1 MTLKSRQLNAIRD
14 ELRARLSLAYVS
26 TADEL
31 DIVIALI
38 QGASA
43 MYMTAR
49 DEYRKAMDSERAAV
63 YAAEMDYQRARGA
76 ALKERRDE
84 LLMAMDE
91 EARALRFGAQRA
103 A

>member
-14 ELRARLSLAYVS
+14 ELRARLSLAHIS

-31 DIVIALI
+31 DLVLALI
-38 QGASA
+38 DGARA
-43 MYMTAR
+43 MYLTAR
-49 DEYRKAMDSERAAV
+49 DTGNVS
-63 YAAEMDYQRARGA
+63 EMDYQRTRGA
-76 ALKERRDE
+76 ALIGRRNE

-91 EARALRFGAQRA
+91 EALALRFGAQRA

>member
-1 MTLKSRQLNAIRD
+1 MTLKSRQLDAIRD

-31 DIVIALI
+31 DLVLALI
-38 QGASA
+38 QGAA
-43 MYMTAR
+43 GLYDTAR
-49 DEYRKAMDSERAAV
+49 TNYRATGAAV
-63 YAAEMDYQRARGA
+63 YATEMDYQRTRGA
-76 ALKERRDE
+76 ALIERRNE

>member
-1 MTLKSRQLNAIRD
+1 MTLKSRQLEAIRS
-14 ELRARLSLAYVS
+14 ELRARLSLAHIS

-49 DEYRKAMDSERAAV
+49 DTGNTD
-63 YAAEMDYQRARGA
+63 EMHYQRTRGA
-76 ALKERRDE
+76 LLIERRNE

-91 EARALRFGAQRA
+91 QALALRFEAQRA

>member
-1 MTLKSRQLNAIRD
+1 MTLKQRQLDAIRD

-31 DIVIALI
+31 DLVLALI
-38 QGASA
+38 QGASK
-43 MYMTAR
+43 MYDTAR
-49 DEYRKAMDSERAAV
+49 TNYCAIGAAV
-63 YAAEMDYQRARGA
+63 YAAEMDYQRRRGA
-76 ALKERRDE
+76 ALIERRNE

-91 EARALRFGAQRA
+91 EALALRFGAQRA